1 MHQQLPRSPKKT
13 YRKHPEEASS
23 RIFYTC
29 AMCHVCV
36 WEATYRVPCLLA
48 ARVFFLLFLALS
60 LSVCRRSPLFSFR
73 SCLSAFSA
81 ASRPSRH
88 ASRSMR
94 CLYVCTTRGEL
105 RHRHARTPP
114 APTRPHTPHRSI
126 KPEAT
131 PWRHTGAAPTLHK
144 ATAQRVLAL
153 RRRAAWDKETHAT
166 TMTTTTRHTRAHAH
180 DTARMTARGSRFFF
194 SLVFLFRSRACACI
208 FFFSNGLFLLSFLLF
223 SSIPPREAQ
232 LPHPD
237 PESKAAAAANAA
249 TRQHQ
254 HQQQ

>member
-1 MHQQLPRSPKKT
+1 MPHAL
-13 YRKHPEEASS
+13 
-23 RIFYTC
+23 C
-29 AMCHVCV
+29 A
-36 WEATYRVPCLLA
+36 
-48 ARVFFLLFLALS
+48 
-60 LSVCRRSPLFSFR
+60 
-73 SCLSAFSA
+73 AF
-81 ASRPSRH
+81 
-88 ASRSMR
+88 
-94 CLYVCTTRGEL
+94 YVCTTRGEL

-114 APTRPHTPHRSI
+114 ARTRPHTPHRSI

-180 DTARMTARGSRFFF
+180 DTARRTARMTARGSRFFF

>member
-1 MHQQLPRSPKKT
+1 MSIYVICIRAQQYKTTTTGQQHQEHQHMHQQLPRSPKKT

-94 CLYVCTTRGEL
+94 CLLCVHHTR
-105 RHRHARTPP
+105 R
-114 APTRPHTPHRSI
+114 APTP
-126 KPEAT
+126 
-131 PWRHTGAAPTLHK
+131 
-144 ATAQRVLAL
+144 
-153 RRRAAWDKETHAT
+153 
-166 TMTTTTRHTRAHAH
+166 TRAH
-180 DTARMTARGSRFFF
+180 
-194 SLVFLFRSRACACI
+194 
-208 FFFSNGLFLLSFLLF
+208 
-223 SSIPPREAQ
+223 PPSPHQA
-232 LPHPD
+232 PHPTQ
-237 PESKAAAAANAA
+237 E
-249 TRQHQ
+249 H
-254 HQQQ
+254 